1 MIDFH
6 SHILPGIDDGSD
18 SPETSLEMLVREREQ
33 GVELVCLTPH
43 FYADYTTPERFF
55 RHRAGAFDAL
65 RRAMDESGEAFPL
78 LRLGAE
84 VRFFDGISNAS
95 ILDDLCL
102 EGTNLL
108 LLEMP
113 FASWSDRMVSEVG
126 ELCRRGLQP
135 VAAHIERYFGL
146 ASKKTMRR
154 FLSLD
159 ILVQSNAEFFLSRRT
174 SRKALRMLRDG
185 QIHFLGSDAHNLT
198 SRAPNLGGAWSLVS
212 KQLGAG
218 AIERLE
224 DYESLVVAESEAF
237 T

>member
-6 SHILPGIDDGSD
+6 CHILPGIDDGSD
-18 SPETSLEMLVREREQ
+18 SPETSLQMLTREREQ

-43 FYADYTTPERFF
+43 FYADYTTPERFL
-55 RHRAGAFDAL
+55 RHRAGALRAL
-65 RRAMDESGEAFPL
+65 REIMAASGEAFPP

-95 ILDDLCL
+95 ALDELCL

-113 FASWSDRMVSEVG
+113 FTSWSDRMVSEV
-126 ELCRRGLQP
+126 EDLCRRGLQP

-146 ASKKTMRR
+146 ASKKTMQR

-174 SRKALRMLRDG
+174 SRKALRMLRDE

-198 SRAPNLGGAWSLVS
+198 SRAPNLGDAWSLIGRR
-212 KQLGAG
+212 LGAE
-218 AIERLE
+218 ALDRLE
-224 DYESLVVAESEAF
+224 DYASLVGSESEALS
-237 T
+237 